1 MTEKTGPIQ
10 HFSAGERIFS
20 AGDAAD
26 GAYLVQHGQVAM
38 YAPGSDHPLAILSE
52 GEIFG
57 EMAVLDNSPRI
68 LEARAHS
75 DCDLLVIK
83 RNQIYDRLEQAD
95 PVLRALFEVLLS
107 RLRSQ
112 VAPNS
117 AHAQTPA
124 YVVDRSRNNPIIN
137 VGLEKI
143 KLEADLLEALE
154 KDDIQMVFQPLV
166 NLKDDAWAGFE
177 ALCRWQHESIGQVSP
192 EEFISLAEETD
203 LIVPL
208 GIRIFEKACEFLH
221 RLDTCD
227 GAQRAFFMSIN
238 VSARQLAEDD
248 FVQRIGDIVRQHG
261 IAPERIKLEITETLM
276 VDYQQARQLL
286 QPLHDLGFTLS
297 LDDFGTGYSGLQH
310 LIELDFHTIK
320 IDQRFVSSMFEN
332 ARSLTM
338 INVVTDMAANMDIEV
353 VAEGIENAQQRR
365 VLQALGV
372 DLGQGYLFSPPLD
385 AGQALAQL
393 CQGPSAKTE

>member
-1 MTEKTGPIQ
+1 MTDTQSTTQ
-10 HFSAGERIFS
+10 HFLAGQPIFS
-20 AGDAAD
+20 AGDSAD
-26 GAYLVQHGQVAM
+26 CAYLIQDGQVAM
-38 YAPGSDHPLAILSE
+38 YSPGEEQPLAILPA

-68 LEARAHS
+68 LDARALS
-75 DCDLLVIK
+75 DCDVLVIK
-83 RNQIYDRLEQAD
+83 RSQILNRLEQAD
-95 PVLRALFEVLLS
+95 PVLRTLFEVLLS

-112 VAPNS
+112 VAPSLLAASPRYSVQETGSN
-117 AHAQTPA
+117 PA
-124 YVVDRSRNNPIIN
+124 IN
-137 VGLEKI
+137 VGLKKI
-143 KLEADLLEALE
+143 RLEADLLKALE
-154 KDDIQMVFQPLV
+154 QDEIQMAFQPLV
-166 NLKDDAWAGFE
+166 NLKTGRWAGFE
-177 ALCRWQHESIGQVSP
+177 ALCRWLHEAIGQVSP
-192 EEFISLAEETD
+192 QEFISLAEETD

-221 RLDTCD
+221 SLDQQ
-227 GAQRAFFMSIN
+227 ANEHPPFFMSIN
-238 VSARQLAEDD
+238 VSARQLAEPD
-248 FVQRIGDIVRQHG
+248 FVERIGTIVRQHG
-261 IAPERIKLEITETLM
+261 ISPDRIKLEITETLM

-320 IDQRFVSSMFEN
+320 IDQRFVSTMFEN

-353 VAEGIENAQQRR
+353 VAEGIENAQQKR

-372 DLGQGYLFSPPLD
+372 DLGQGYLFSQPL
-385 AGQALAQL
+385 AAAEALEQL
-393 CQGPSAKTE
+393 GKETG

>member
-1 MTEKTGPIQ
+1 MTDKQSTIQ
-10 HFSAGERIFS
+10 HFAAGQAIFS
-20 AGDAAD
+20 AGDCAD
-26 GAYLVQHGQVAM
+26 CAYLIQSGKVAM
-38 YAPGSDHPLAILSE
+38 HAPGESKPLAILPE

-68 LEARAHS
+68 LGARAVT
-75 DCDLLVIK
+75 DCDLLLIK
-83 RNQIYDRLEQAD
+83 RSQILDRLEHAD

-112 VAPNS
+112 VAPS
-117 AHAQTPA
+117 ISPA
-124 YVVDRSRNNPIIN
+124 APRYSLQNTGENPVIN

-143 KLEADLLEALE
+143 RLEADLLEALE
-154 KDDIQMVFQPLV
+154 KDEIQMVFQPLV
-166 NLKDDAWAGFE
+166 NLKTDRWAGFE
-177 ALCRWQHESIGQVSP
+177 ALCRWEHEAIGQVSP

-208 GIRIFEKACEFLH
+208 GIRIFEKSCEFLH
-221 RLDTCD
+221 QLDQQ
-227 GAQRAFFMSIN
+227 AANHPPFFMSIN
-238 VSARQLAEDD
+238 VSARQLAEPD
-248 FVQRIGDIVRQHG
+248 FVERIGEIVRQNG
-261 IAPERIKLEITETLM
+261 ISPRRIKLEITETLM

-286 QPLHDLGFTLS
+286 QPLHARGFTLS

-353 VAEGIENAQQRR
+353 VAEGIENAQQKR

-372 DLGQGYLFSPPLD
+372 DLGQGYLFSQPLE
-385 AGQALAQL
+385 ARAALARL
-393 CQGPSAKTE
+393 SETEC